1 MQPQVAFGRESTEIN
16 LLLAHMV
23 PSLLL
28 MTGFSSSNTLL
39 VLAVDRGNLLHTLLV
54 IHQHIII
61 IVRSSR
67 TWRLMHLQLGHGLA
81 GAIQYVLEHVGNEL

>member
-1 MQPQVAFGRESTEIN
+1 MQPQEAFQMNS
-16 LLLAHMV
+16 LAHMV
-23 PSLLL
+23 PSLVL

-39 VLAVDRGNLLHTLLV
+39 VLAVDRGNLLHSLHV

-61 IVRSSR
+61 IRSSS
-67 TWRLMHLQLGHGLA
+67 TSSLMHLQLGHGLA